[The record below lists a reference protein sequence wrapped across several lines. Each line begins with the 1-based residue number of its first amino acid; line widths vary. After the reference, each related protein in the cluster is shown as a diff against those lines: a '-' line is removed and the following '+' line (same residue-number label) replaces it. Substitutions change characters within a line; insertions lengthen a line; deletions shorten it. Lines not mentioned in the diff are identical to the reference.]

1 MQLFGH
7 NVHGTSSD
15 YHPTDRH
22 LHSDW
27 LVSFRVQQTSL
38 SPNSVRAGSHGF
50 VYGRCIARRYAIATN
65 YNAWYGSASK
75 DLIDTTITQIED
87 GNIDH
92 VMSVLRRLN
101 LDYHP
106 TYENRAN
113 YDELV
118 KEAVSLMKGDFE
130 LQGTKWDTGP
140 FTRETWLG
148 HWQDDS
154 NYWIVITQLA
164 DAGIV
169 QSGENFPKIRDFVV
183 SADFKKI
190 TFAGGD
196 QWLHEL
202 RLVNKYE
209 ALHVWRHLNDGKVW
223 KVNSLHKL
231 IRATSAQ
238 RQFTQQSNP

>member
-1 MQLFGH
+1 MAPQAIIILLIIICIPIGWLASEFSKHRSLRIALGLGAMASSMGVASLVGMLSQL
-7 NVHGTSSD
+7 
-15 YHPTDRH
+15 
-22 LHSDW
+22 
-27 LVSFRVQQTSL
+27 
-38 SPNSVRAGSHGF
+38 
-50 VYGRCIARRYAIATN
+50 N

-87 GNIDH
+87 GNIDR

-169 QSGENFPKIRDFVV
+169 QSGEDFPKIRDFVV

-223 KVNSLHKL
+223 KENSLHKL